1 MIKDK
6 HLKLS
11 LDKHNRRYL
20 MRVYPHVLR
29 YKSSNFNP
37 IPFWKAGV
45 QMVATNWQTNDIGQQ
60 LNLAM
65 FQILDHQ
72 PDGSFKSGYV
82 LKPKKV
88 ATCSNKGEN
97 DSINLRTF

>member
-1 MIKDK
+1 
-6 HLKLS
+6 
-11 LDKHNRRYL
+11 

-82 LKPKKV
+82 LKPKKLLPV
-88 ATCSNKGEN
+88 VTKAKMIPLIYEHFEN
-97 DSINLRTF
+97 GSDPVTI